1 MILLGFG
8 HMIYVLLSFT
18 GQQYLEILKDA
29 GVITL
34 RDLVNVNH
42 SKVQWGKASYSEVCE
57 LMDSMNLSFANSPL
71 ENKFLSQAAE
81 FNESCAEALNRL
93 DELDI

>member
-1 MILLGFG
+1 MNKLLDTKVTDLF
-8 HMIYVLLSFT
+8 SRADT
-18 GQQYLEILKDA
+18 LELLKDA

-34 RDLVNVNH
+34 RDLINVNH
-42 SKVQWGKASYSEVCE
+42 SKVLWGKASYSEVCE

-81 FNESCAEALNRL
+81 FNESCAEALLRL